1 MSLKIY
7 SIVALHPNAIDF
19 VVKGAIIG
27 KSNKSIFSEKNAKN
41 AQQTH
46 EPALRGVVKF
56 LIRDSNEHCINVTVW
71 GSDEFI
77 GQYDQKFAI
86 GHVVNIVNS
95 KLSSVRYED
104 IYNPITTSPWQ
115 LTINEGIGLIEFS
128 DGDVTK
134 FVKLL
139 NIPLKSPDLALNLAD
154 IATTR
159 PTSDKGDL
167 VDLVVVVAKLKPTRQ
182 SKNKNIRDVIV
193 VDQTVPGMH
202 LTLWNEAW
210 INR

>member
-1 MSLKIY
+1 MSSKLLR
-7 SIVALHPNAIDF
+7 IVALHPNAVDF
-19 VVKGAIIG
+19 IVTGLIIG
-27 KSNKSIFSEKNAKN
+27 KSNKTTFFDKNAKN
-41 AQQTH
+41 GQQ
-46 EPALRGVVKF
+46 EPSIRGVVKF
-56 LIRDSNEHCINVTVW
+56 LIRDSNEHCVNVTVW

-77 GQYDQKFAI
+77 ELYDQKFAI

-104 IYNPITTSPWQ
+104 IYNPITSCPWQ
-115 LTINEGIGLIEFS
+115 LTINEGIGLVEFF

-159 PTSDKGDL
+159 PTSDQGDL